1 MATKKVTKE
10 SKHEPTKAF
19 DWQIY
24 AEELEKEC
32 ERLKRTIEIMTDQS
46 YEDDERISNR
56 DKAIKHLINALHYMG
71 DSNDE

>member
-10 SKHEPTKAF
+10 SKHEPTTTF
-19 DWQIY
+19 DWQLY

-46 YEDDERISNR
+46 NEDDEKILNR
-56 DKAIKHLINALHYMG
+56 DNAIKHLILALSYME
-71 DSNDE
+71 DLNDE